1 VGKPAYGFISSS
13 KSAKLESMTTA
24 IATKVFAD
32 RIGRIEVS
40 ATMAITAAAL
50 KLKSEGVNLA
60 DFGAGEPHFST
71 PRHIKDAAIEAI
83 EKNFTRYTNVA
94 GIPEIR
100 KAVVDR
106 HACDFGSNYT
116 ADECVFTTGGKLAL
130 FNAIQVLVDHG
141 DEVILPVP
149 YWVSF
154 KDIIQYAGGKVVLV
168 ESKELENFR
177 ITAKM
182 IEAAIT
188 PKTKAIILNT
198 PSNPSG
204 AVVAPEDLEA
214 IVRLAHKHGIYVLL
228 DECYVYLT
236 FTGEVVSGASFTDC
250 KEHIVVLGSLSKTYA
265 MTGWRAG
272 FALGPKAIIAAMSK
286 LQSQSTS
293 NTASM
298 VQRASIAALTG
309 SQECVTE
316 MRADYIKLR
325 DQVLE
330 GFKTIPGL
338 TCTVPQGAFYVYP
351 NVKNFIG
358 KGGIQ
363 SASDLAAKLLS
374 EAHVVVV
381 PGEAFGTDEH
391 IRLSY
396 AVSHDVID
404 EGVKRMREYFATL
417 G

>member
-1 VGKPAYGFISSS
+1 MS
-13 KSAKLESMTTA
+13 TA
-24 IATKVFAD
+24 TEAKVFAD

-50 KLKSEGVNLA
+50 KLKSEGVDLA
-60 DFGAGEPHFST
+60 DFGAGEPHFAT

-94 GIPEIR
+94 GIPEVR
-100 KAVVDR
+100 KAIVDR
-106 HACDFGSNYT
+106 HATDFGSSYSPE
-116 ADECVFTTGGKLAL
+116 ECVFTTGGKLAL

-154 KDIIQYAGGKVVLV
+154 KDIIQYAGGKVVYV
-168 ESKELENFR
+168 ESDERENFR
-177 ITAKM
+177 VTAKM

-188 PKTKAIILNT
+188 PRTKAIILNS

-214 IVRLAHKHGIYVLL
+214 IVRLAHKNGIFVLL
-228 DECYVYLT
+228 DECYVYLN
-236 FTGEVVSGASFTDC
+236 FTGNLVSGGSFTDC
-250 KEHIVVLGSLSKTYA
+250 KEHVVVLGSLSKTYA

-272 FALGPKAIIAAMSK
+272 YALGPKPIIAAMSK

-298 VQRASIAALTG
+298 VQRASIAAVSG
-309 SQECVTE
+309 SQECVAE

-325 DQVLE
+325 DQVLA

-338 TCTVPQGAFYVYP
+338 TCTVPEGAFYVYP
-351 NVKNFIG
+351 NVSAFIG
-358 KGGIQ
+358 KGGVK

-381 PGEAFGTDEH
+381 PGEAFGTTEH

-396 AVSHDVID
+396 AVSSSVVD
-404 EGVKRMREYFATL
+404 EGVKRMREYFAKL

>member
-1 VGKPAYGFISSS
+1 MSV
-13 KSAKLESMTTA
+13 TA
-24 IATKVFAD
+24 TATKVFAD

-60 DFGAGEPHFST
+60 DFGAGEPHFAT
-71 PRHIKDAAIEAI
+71 PRHIKDAAIDAI

-94 GIPEIR
+94 GIPEVR
-100 KAVVDR
+100 KAIVDR

-116 ADECVFTTGGKLAL
+116 PDECVFTTGGKLAL

-168 ESKELENFR
+168 ESDERENFR
-177 ITAKM
+177 VTARM
-182 IEAAIT
+182 IEDAIT

-204 AVVAPEDLEA
+204 AVVSPEDLEA
-214 IVRLAHKHGIYVLL
+214 IVRLAHKHGIFVLL
-228 DECYVYLT
+228 DECYVYLN
-236 FTGEVVSGASFTDC
+236 FTGKIVSGGSFTDC
-250 KEHIVVLGSLSKTYA
+250 KEHVVVLGSLSKTYA

-272 FALGPKAIIAAMSK
+272 YALGPKAIIAAMSK

-298 VQRASIAALTG
+298 VQRASIAAVSG

-316 MRADYIKLR
+316 MRADYIELR
-325 DQVLE
+325 DQILK
-330 GFKTIPGL
+330 GFETIPGL

-358 KGGIQ
+358 KGGVK

-381 PGEAFGTDEH
+381 PGEAFGTKEH

-396 AVSHDVID
+396 AVSHDVVD
-404 EGVKRMREYFATL
+404 EGVKRMREYFATF

>member
-1 VGKPAYGFISSS
+1 MS
-13 KSAKLESMTTA
+13 TA
-24 IATKVFAD
+24 TATKIFAD

-94 GIPEIR
+94 GVPEVR

-116 ADECVFTTGGKLAL
+116 PDECVFTTGGKLAL

-168 ESKELENFR
+168 QSKEEESFR

-188 PKTKAIILNT
+188 PNTKAIILNT

-214 IVRLAHKHGIYVLL
+214 IVRLAHKNGIFVLL
-228 DECYVYLT
+228 DECYVYLN
-236 FTGEVVSGASFTDC
+236 FTGDIVSGGSFTDC

-272 FALGPKAIIAAMSK
+272 FALGPKPIIAAMSK

-293 NTASM
+293 NTATM
-298 VQRASIAALTG
+298 VQKASVAALSG
-309 SQECVTE
+309 SQECVAE
-316 MRADYIKLR
+316 MRADYLKLR
-325 DQVLE
+325 NQILA

-351 NVKNFIG
+351 NVSAFLG
-358 KGGIQ
+358 KSGVK
-363 SASDLAAKLLS
+363 STTELASRLLH
-374 EAHVVVV
+374 EAHVVAV
-381 PGEAFGTDEH
+381 PGEAFGTQEH

-396 AVSHDVID
+396 AVSQNDIE
-404 EGVKRMREYFATL
+404 EGLDRMKKFFGNLA
-417 G
+417 

>member
-1 VGKPAYGFISSS
+1 
-13 KSAKLESMTTA
+13 MTTA
-24 IATKVFAD
+24 TETKTFAD

-71 PRHIKDAAIEAI
+71 PRHIKDAAIDAI

-94 GIPEIR
+94 GVPEVR

-116 ADECVFTTGGKLAL
+116 PDECVFTTGGKLAL
-130 FNAIQVLVDHG
+130 FNAVQVLVDHG

-168 ESKELENFR
+168 ESKEEENFR
-177 ITAKM
+177 ITARM

-188 PKTKAIILNT
+188 PRTKAIVLNT

-228 DECYVYLT
+228 DECYVYLN
-236 FTGEVVSGASFTDC
+236 FTGQIVSGGSFTDC

-272 FALGPKAIIAAMSK
+272 FALGPKPVIAAMSK

-298 VQRASIAALTG
+298 VQRASIAALQG

-325 DQVLE
+325 DQVLD

-351 NVKNFIG
+351 NVSKFIG
-358 KGGIQ
+358 KGGIK

-381 PGEAFGTDEH
+381 PGEAFGTAEH

-396 AVSHDVID
+396 AVSHDVVD

-417 G
+417 A